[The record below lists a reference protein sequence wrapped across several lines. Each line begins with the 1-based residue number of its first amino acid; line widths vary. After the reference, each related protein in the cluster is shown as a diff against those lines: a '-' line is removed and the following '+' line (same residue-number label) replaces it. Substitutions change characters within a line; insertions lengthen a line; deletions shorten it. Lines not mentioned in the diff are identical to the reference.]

1 MLRITLVK
9 SLIGNVPRNRATV
22 HALGLRKIGQ
32 SAIQEDSSVIRGM
45 IHHVK
50 HLLRVEQID
59 DQVKVRKRVIRGEA
73 KEVAAVKT
81 KPAAPKAETKPVS
94 DKPKVAAKPASKP
107 TTKKPATAKKKES

>member
-32 SAIQEDSSVIRGM
+32 SVIQEDSSVIRGM
-45 IHHVK
+45 VHHVK

-59 DQVKVRKRVIRGEA
+59 DQVKVRKRVIRVEA
-73 KEVAAVKT
+73 KPVAAVKA
-81 KPAAPKAETKPVS
+81 KPAAPKAEAKPAAE
-94 DKPKVAAKPASKP
+94 KPKVAAKPAAKP
-107 TTKKPATAKKKES
+107 ATKKPAAAKKKES